1 MKIAHRKTMWLHTA
15 FSGVLCAF
23 LIVLILMK
31 RNVPTMVVA
40 GALILYLVGNA
51 YLHIKRGDFRRDTLY
66 EYILLT
72 LAVFVV
78 LASAYK

>member
-1 MKIAHRKTMWLHTA
+1 MWLHTA
-15 FSGVLCAF
+15 FSGVLCGF
-23 LIVLILMK
+23 LIILILLK

-40 GALILYLVGNA
+40 GALIIYLLGNA
-51 YLHIKRGDFRRDTLY
+51 YLHVRRGDFRRDTLY